1 MKSISDGIKMTYK
14 ILEENPAFGAGKEYG
29 KYMAKQLMP
38 HTVKKREIYLSENRV
53 FINDG
58 YVVFNI
64 IELDEYAG
72 KITVNI
78 NNQGKH
84 SIDTFPL
91 CDINGC
97 VYFEYGRP
105 IPEKIYLSDFK
116 EIT

>member
-1 MKSISDGIKMTYK
+1 MTYR
-14 ILEENPAFGAGKEYG
+14 ILEENPAFRAGKEYG
-29 KYMAKQLMP
+29 KLLAKQFMP
-38 HTVKKREIYLSENRV
+38 QATKKREIYLSENRV

-58 YVVFNI
+58 YIVFNI
-64 IELDEYAG
+64 IELDIDAG

-84 SIDTFPL
+84 SIDTFHL
-91 CDINGC
+91 YVSDDCL
-97 VYFEYGRP
+97 YFEYGSP

>member
-1 MKSISDGIKMTYK
+1 MTYK

-78 NNQGKH
+78 NNQGKEYKHYELVLIILTFLLNNH
-84 SIDTFPL
+84 SISPL
-91 CDINGC
+91 GS
-97 VYFEYGRP
+97 P
-105 IPEKIYLSDFK
+105 
-116 EIT
+116 